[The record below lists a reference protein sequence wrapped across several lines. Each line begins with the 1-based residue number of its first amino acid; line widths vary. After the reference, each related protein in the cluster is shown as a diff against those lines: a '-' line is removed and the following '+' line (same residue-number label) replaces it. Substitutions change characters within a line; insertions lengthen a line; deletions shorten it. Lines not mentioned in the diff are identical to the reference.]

1 MIYKNSFTDKMHW
14 SPGFHKAD
22 LAGLEMAKEK
32 KYLITKLE
40 IIKQV
45 TEHN

>member
-32 KYLITKLE
+32 KVPDYKTRDY
-40 IIKQV
+40 
-45 TEHN
+45 